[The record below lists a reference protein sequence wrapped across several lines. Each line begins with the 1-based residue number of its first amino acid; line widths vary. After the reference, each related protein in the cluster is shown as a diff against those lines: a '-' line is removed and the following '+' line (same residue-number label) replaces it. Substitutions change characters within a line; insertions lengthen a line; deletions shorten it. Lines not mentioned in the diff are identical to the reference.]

1 VLIAYPPAGDRQAIT
16 GALEEM
22 LSKCRIARNRTAR
35 KERINQSPA
44 VPWLDI
50 RKLYDVRLQERSV
63 ARAFAAI
70 SVLTLGFISQAFAA
84 GQAPAQE
91 SGSPQPDPCARQAT
105 DEAMWTCRHEQL
117 DKSEADLAAIVGKLN
132 ASYDG
137 DERTGPLKAAQDA
150 WLSFRDAECKL
161 LTIDS
166 ASGTMF
172 DLYWMSCLTKQNV
185 QRIAQMRWLADH
197 P

>member
-1 VLIAYPPAGDRQAIT
+1 
-16 GALEEM
+16 M
-22 LSKCRIARNRTAR
+22 AR
-35 KERINQSPA
+35 
-44 VPWLDI
+44 V
-50 RKLYDVRLQERSV
+50 
-63 ARAFAAI
+63 FAAI
-70 SVLTLGFISQAFAA
+70 SVLTLVFIIQAFAA

-91 SGSPQPDPCARQAT
+91 SGTPQPDPCAGRAT

-117 DKSEADLAAIVGKLN
+117 DKSEADLTAIVGELN

-137 DERTGPLKAAQDA
+137 DERTGPLKAAHDA

-172 DLYWMSCLTKQNV
+172 DLYWTRCLTEQNV
-185 QRIAQMRWLADH
+185 KRITQMQWLVEH